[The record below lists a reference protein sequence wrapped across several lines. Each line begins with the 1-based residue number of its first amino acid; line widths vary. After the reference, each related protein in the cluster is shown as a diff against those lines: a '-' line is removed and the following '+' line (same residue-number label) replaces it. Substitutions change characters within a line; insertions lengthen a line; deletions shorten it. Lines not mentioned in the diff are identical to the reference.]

1 MNSRKVQAAEAYLY
15 TPVPSISEQQLSFSW
30 IKAEITSKYAEINF
44 SQIAQ
49 E

>member
-1 MNSRKVQAAEAYLY
+1 MNSRKIQATGAYLS
-15 TPVPSISEQQLSFSW
+15 TPVPSISEQQLSLSW
-30 IKAEITSKYAEINF
+30 IKAEITSKHAEINF